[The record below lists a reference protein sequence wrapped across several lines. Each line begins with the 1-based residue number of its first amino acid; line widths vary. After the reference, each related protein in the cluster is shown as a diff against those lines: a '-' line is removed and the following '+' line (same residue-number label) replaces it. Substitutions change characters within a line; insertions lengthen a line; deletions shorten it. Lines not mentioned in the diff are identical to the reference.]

1 MTAEEESVPL
11 SKSEHRLLSFL
22 RKRAESE
29 YVYRVDLKQA
39 ELAETLGISR
49 QALSVKLRPLIEKNL
64 IRTGRGFIE
73 ITEDG
78 LATLGQFSRP
88 VFILVKVE
96 PTKRKDVYA
105 KMEAAAIGKVNK
117 VAGDVDLIIQ
127 VDGGSAAEVLDF
139 ISGLDGVIS
148 TMTYFTLESTG

>member
-1 MTAEEESVPL
+1 MVEEEQPVPL
-11 SKSEHRLLSFL
+11 SKSEYRLLSFL

-78 LATLGQFSRP
+78 LSALGQFSRP

-96 PTKRKDVYA
+96 PTKRKEVYSKIAEA
-105 KMEAAAIGKVNK
+105 KLGKVNK
-117 VAGDVDLIIQ
+117 VAGDVDLIMQ
-127 VDGGSAAEVLDF
+127 VDGGSAAKVLDF
-139 ISGLDGVIS
+139 VSGLDGVIS
-148 TMTYFTLESTG
+148 TMTYFTLESIG